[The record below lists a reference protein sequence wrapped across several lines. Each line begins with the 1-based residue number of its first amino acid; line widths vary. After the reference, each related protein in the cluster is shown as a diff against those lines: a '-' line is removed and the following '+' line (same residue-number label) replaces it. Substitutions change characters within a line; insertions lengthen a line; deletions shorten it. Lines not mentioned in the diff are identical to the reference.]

1 MNLKAPR
8 SKDSS
13 IWDCRSQISRFE
25 ARTEADWDGEGGLI
39 RFAFNQFTKRA
50 MHIQNTHR
58 SVLLSRRGVASDTSL
73 LRVYLSSPLL
83 IYRKLFVT
91 LLKAICFNLRLN
103 EEGQIIIISTNNN
116 YRMIILIYSLNDYSN
131 LLNE

>member
-25 ARTEADWDGEGGLI
+25 ARTEADWDGEGELI

-50 MHIQNTHR
+50 MNIQNTHR
-58 SVLLSRRGVASDTSL
+58 SVLLFRRGVASDTSL

-103 EEGQIIIISTNNN
+103 EEGQIVIISTNNN

>member
-1 MNLKAPR
+1 MN
-8 SKDSS
+8 
-13 IWDCRSQISRFE
+13 
-25 ARTEADWDGEGGLI
+25 
-39 RFAFNQFTKRA
+39 
-50 MHIQNTHR
+50 IQNTHR

-73 LRVYLSSPLL
+73 LRVYLSSSLL
-83 IYRKLFVT
+83 ICRKLFVT

-103 EEGQIIIISTNNN
+103 EEGQIVIISTNNN